1 MEEGQEEKEEQRGTG
16 QRKERKGQGEKRKAR
31 LQQTNKETQTNKGGW
46 SDRGDQSKWSIR
58 GWQRFMPQLLALSGD
73 LKRAVHCFLLSTAYF
88 FASMVLHMF
97 MAFVFA
103 CFILASAFHVR
114 FAFFQLFLFALFAAC
129 LALSLLLF
137 VDQAN
142 ETKLRVRI
150 QDERADLYFHSF

>member
-31 LQQTNKETQTNKGGW
+31 LQQTNKETHKQTKGG
-46 SDRGDQSKWSIR
+46 GLIGGIR
-58 GWQRFMPQLLALSGD
+58 VKVVYSGLAEVHAVAACLSGD

-103 CFILASAFHVR
+103 CFYTCFSFSCS
-114 FAFFQLFLFALFAAC
+114 FCLFLAVFVCTLCRLLGALFVVIRRPSKRDKAKG
-129 LALSLLLF
+129 S
-137 VDQAN
+137 N
-142 ETKLRVRI
+142 TR
-150 QDERADLYFHSF
+150 